1 MRKIVLFASV
11 AVFLLMGYAFT
22 GVAADHS
29 YVGVGKCKMCHKSK
43 AKGDQ
48 YGIWLKSA
56 HSKAYET
63 LASDESK
70 AVAAKLGLEGDP
82 QQLDECLSC
91 HVTGHG
97 VAAELLGK
105 NYKVEDGVGCESC
118 HGPGGDYWKSSV
130 MKDREKA
137 VAAGMIVPD
146 EKTCVQCHN
155 EKSPTFKEFDYEKMV
170 AKIAHPYPDK
180 AEKKE

>member
-70 AVAAKLGLEGDP
+70 AVAAKLGLEGLQGVRLREDGGEDRP
-82 QQLDECLSC
+82 SLS
-91 HVTGHG
+91 GQGGEKG
-97 VAAELLGK
+97 VAFAWATNPSPEIQD
-105 NYKVEDGVGCESC
+105 N
-118 HGPGGDYWKSSV
+118 
-130 MKDREKA
+130 
-137 VAAGMIVPD
+137 AGRPRPALFIDPR
-146 EKTCVQCHN
+146 KLF
-155 EKSPTFKEFDYEKMV
+155 P
-170 AKIAHPYPDK
+170 
-180 AEKKE
+180 